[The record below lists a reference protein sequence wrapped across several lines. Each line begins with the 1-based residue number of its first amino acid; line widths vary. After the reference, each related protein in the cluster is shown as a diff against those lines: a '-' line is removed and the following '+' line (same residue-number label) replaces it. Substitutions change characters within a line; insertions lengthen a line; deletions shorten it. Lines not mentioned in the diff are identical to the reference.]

1 MIDGSTTPGRHSVDA
16 IVERLAALPCKA
28 DLFNPYAGFDA
39 EIEDADAP
47 ATRRRN
53 LQRYLAAMA
62 DHGVRDLWLGEAP
75 SRFGARRTGVP
86 FTGDGRLADL
96 SERLRLEPPLAR
108 VTRETLPIR
117 ESGTSREIWNA
128 MPASLPLFWNAVLFH
143 PHPHRGALPL
153 RNRRPTWTEI
163 AEHREVLATI
173 VAIFAPR
180 RILCIGRV
188 AQRAAD
194 GLGIPATYVRH
205 PAQGGAV
212 RFRAGVAAFLNDR
225 PPTAAP
231 PSLSRP

>member
-1 MIDGSTTPGRHSVDA
+1 MIDGSTTSGRHSVDA
-16 IVERLAALPCKA
+16 IVERLAELPGKA

-47 ATRRRN
+47 ATRCRN
-53 LQRYLAAMA
+53 LQRYLAGMA
-62 DHGVRDLWLGEAP
+62 DRGVSDLWLGEAP

-96 SERLRLEPPLAR
+96 SQRLGVVPPLAR
-108 VTRETLPIR
+108 ATRETLPTR

-143 PHPHRGALPL
+143 PHRGVLPL
-153 RNRRPTWTEI
+153 RNRTPTWTEI
-163 AEHREVLATI
+163 AAHREVLAMI

-194 GLGIPATYVRH
+194 GLGIPTTYVRH

-212 RFRAGVAAFLNDR
+212 RFRAGVAAFLDNR
-225 PPTAAP
+225 PPAAAP

>member
-1 MIDGSTTPGRHSVDA
+1 MIDGSTTSRRHSVDA
-16 IVERLAALPCKA
+16 IVERLAALPEKA
-28 DLFNPYAGFDA
+28 NLFNPYAGFDA

-53 LQRYLAAMA
+53 LGRYLAAMA
-62 DHGVRDLWLGEAP
+62 DRGVNDLWLGEAP

-96 SERLRLEPPLAR
+96 SERLGLDPPLAR
-108 VTRETLPIR
+108 ATRGTLPTL

-128 MPASLPLFWNAVLFH
+128 VPDPLPLFWNAVLFH
-143 PHPHRGALPL
+143 PHRGVLPL
-153 RNRRPTWTEI
+153 RNRTPTRTEI
-163 AEHREVLATI
+163 AEHRKVLEMI

-212 RFRAGVAAFLNDR
+212 RFRAGVTAFLDD
-225 PPTAAP
+225 
-231 PSLSRP
+231 

>member
-1 MIDGSTTPGRHSVDA
+1 MIDPSTTFGRLSVDA
-16 IVERLAALPCKA
+16 ILERLAALPGKA

-62 DHGVRDLWLGEAP
+62 DRGVSDLWLGEAP

-96 SERLRLEPPLAR
+96 SERLRLDPPLAR
-108 VTRETLPIR
+108 ATREIRPTR

-143 PHPHRGALPL
+143 PHRGVRPL
-153 RNRRPTWTEI
+153 RNRTPTWTEI
-163 AEHREVLATI
+163 AEHREVLAMI
-173 VAIFAPR
+173 VAIFEPR

-212 RFRAGVAAFLNDR
+212 RFRAGVAAFLDNR
-225 PPTAAP
+225 PPAAAP